1 MKKLI
6 PILFLLVSVF
16 NFAQEK
22 EFAEKEIDEVKLFE
36 KDYKKVKI
44 DFGLKQES
52 NSRLSVITFY
62 EIALK
67 FKNSTN
73 QKGIIGDVSINLHK
87 TDHNKNL
94 TNLEVSLYEIDSVSG
109 KPGKKLN
116 QNPIIYT
123 PKNKS
128 RGKVVI
134 DIHELKIPFSE
145 NGVFLGVKWLPNE
158 NGDKQVGPSIR
169 LTTSVNEILTYTR
182 FKDRDWHPREISS
195 SPYLYDNA
203 MMGITVYFRKLKK

>member
-67 FKNSTN
+67 FK
-73 QKGIIGDVSINLHK
+73 K
-87 TDHNKNL
+87 
-94 TNLEVSLYEIDSVSG
+94 
-109 KPGKKLN
+109 
-116 QNPIIYT
+116 
-123 PKNKS
+123 
-128 RGKVVI
+128 
-134 DIHELKIPFSE
+134 
-145 NGVFLGVKWLPNE
+145 
-158 NGDKQVGPSIR
+158 
-169 LTTSVNEILTYTR
+169 
-182 FKDRDWHPREISS
+182 
-195 SPYLYDNA
+195 
-203 MMGITVYFRKLKK
+203 